1 MKFKCDF
8 CKKWF
13 GPLDEDDLGS
23 ILECQ
28 ADCGET
34 ICPACLPDQVL
45 GVLTRL
51 GVKSGGMIPS

>member
-13 GPLDEDDLGS
+13 SPEDADDLES
-23 ILECQ
+23 ILECR

-34 ICPACLPDQVL
+34 ICAACLPEQAL